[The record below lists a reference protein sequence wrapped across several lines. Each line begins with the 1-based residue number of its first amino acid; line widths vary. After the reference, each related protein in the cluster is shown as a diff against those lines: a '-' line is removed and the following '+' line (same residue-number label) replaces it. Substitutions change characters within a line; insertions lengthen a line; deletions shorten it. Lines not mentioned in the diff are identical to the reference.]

1 MAFNA
6 IGLFGRYQD
15 AAIKATLAQ
24 IRSHLEA
31 RGSVVFLGDTTHQ
44 EIDGL
49 RINDT
54 GRSIEESIDLGIVVG
69 GDGTM
74 LHVANALAQVNLPV
88 VGINMGRLGFLTDI
102 PAENFGEYLDQLLD
116 GHYLIEERTMLQA
129 RIFEDSKLVSERL
142 ALNDVTLS
150 KGATGKMI
158 EIDMRVDGEPVG
170 PSRGDGVI
178 VATPTGS
185 TAYALS
191 AGGPILEPTLPAIVL
206 TPISPHSLGQR
217 PIVLGNDSTI
227 SLGLAGSPD
236 ERANIFIDGL
246 DFAEIHYN
254 SRLEISKAQT
264 CAKLIHIEGHNHY
277 QALRSKLGW
286 G

>member
-15 AAIKATLAQ
+15 TAIKATLTQ

-31 RGSVVFLGDTTHQ
+31 RGNVVFLGDTTHQ

-49 RINDT
+49 RISDT
-54 GRSIEESIDLGIVVG
+54 GRSIEETIDLGIVVG

-102 PAENFGEYLDQLLD
+102 PAENFGEHLDQLLD

-129 RIFEDSKLVSERL
+129 KCFEDSKLVSERL

-227 SLGLAGSPD
+227 SLGLVGSPD
-236 ERANIFIDGL
+236 ARANIFIDGL

-254 SRLEISKAQT
+254 SRLEISKAHT

>member
-15 AAIKATLAQ
+15 AAIKATLTQ

-31 RGSVVFLGDTTHQ
+31 RGNVVFLGDTTHQ

-102 PAENFGEYLDQLLD
+102 PAENFGEHLDQLLD

-227 SLGLAGSPD
+227 SLGLVGSPD

-254 SRLEISKAQT
+254 SRLEISKAHT

>member
-1 MAFNA
+1 MAFDT

-31 RGSVVFLGDTTHQ
+31 RGNVVFLGDTTHQ

-49 RINDT
+49 RISDT

-102 PAENFGEYLDQLLD
+102 PAENFGEPLDQLLD
-116 GHYLIEERTMLQA
+116 GHYSIEERTMLQA
-129 RIFEDSKLVSERL
+129 RIFEDSKLVAERL

-158 EIDMRVDGEPVG
+158 EIDMRVDGEQVG

-217 PIVLGNDSTI
+217 PIVLGNSSKI
-227 SLGLAGSPD
+227 SLGLVGSPD
-236 ERANIFIDGL
+236 ERAKIFIDGL
-246 DFAEIHYN
+246 DFAEIHYK
-254 SRLEISKAQT
+254 SRLEISKAHT
-264 CAKLIHIEGHNHY
+264 CAKLIHIEGHSHY

>member
-15 AAIKATLAQ
+15 TAIKATLTQ

-31 RGSVVFLGDTTHQ
+31 RGNVVFLGDTTHQ
-44 EIDGL
+44 EIEGL
-49 RINDT
+49 RISDT
-54 GRSIEESIDLGIVVG
+54 GRSIEETIDLGIVVG

-102 PAENFGEYLDQLLD
+102 PAENFGEHLDQLLD
-116 GHYLIEERTMLQA
+116 GHYSIEERAMLQA

-158 EIDMRVDGEPVG
+158 EIDMRVDGEQVG

-227 SLGLAGSPD
+227 SLGLVGSPD

-254 SRLEISKAQT
+254 SRLEISKAHT

>member
-31 RGSVVFLGDTTHQ
+31 RGNVVFLGDTTHQ

-49 RINDT
+49 RISDT
-54 GRSIEESIDLGIVVG
+54 GRSIEETIDLGIVVG

-102 PAENFGEYLDQLLD
+102 PAENFGEHLDQLLD
-116 GHYLIEERTMLQA
+116 GHYSIEERAMLQA

-227 SLGLAGSPD
+227 SLGLVGSPD

-254 SRLEISKAQT
+254 SRLEISKART
-264 CAKLIHIEGHNHY
+264 YAKLIHIEGHNHY

>member
-15 AAIKATLAQ
+15 VAIKATLTQ
-24 IRSHLEA
+24 IRSYLEA

-49 RINDT
+49 RISDT

-102 PAENFGEYLDQLLD
+102 PAENFGEALDQLLD
-116 GHYLIEERTMLQA
+116 GHYSIEERTMLQA
-129 RIFEDSKLVSERL
+129 RIFEDSKLVSKRI

-217 PIVLGNDSTI
+217 PIVLGNSSTI
-227 SLGLAGSPD
+227 SLGLVGSQTS
-236 ERANIFIDGL
+236 AL
-246 DFAEIHYN
+246 
-254 SRLEISKAQT
+254 ISSSMD
-264 CAKLIHIEGHNHY
+264 LIL
-277 QALRSKLGW
+277 QKSTMSQDLRSQKRRPAPS
-286 G
+286 

>member
-1 MAFNA
+1 
-6 IGLFGRYQD
+6 
-15 AAIKATLAQ
+15 
-24 IRSHLEA
+24 
-31 RGSVVFLGDTTHQ
+31 
-44 EIDGL
+44 
-49 RINDT
+49 
-54 GRSIEESIDLGIVVG
+54 
-69 GDGTM
+69 
-74 LHVANALAQVNLPV
+74 
-88 VGINMGRLGFLTDI
+88 MGRLGFLTDI
-102 PAENFGEYLDQLLD
+102 PAENFGEHLDQLLD
-116 GHYLIEERTMLQA
+116 GHYSIEERAMLQA

-158 EIDMRVDGEPVG
+158 EIDMRVNGESVG

-227 SLGLAGSPD
+227 SLGLVGSPD

-246 DFAEIHYN
+246 DFSEIHYKL
-254 SRLEISKAQT
+254 RLEISKART
-264 CAKLIHIEGHNHY
+264 CAKLIHIEGHSHY

>member
-1 MAFNA
+1 MAFNT

-31 RGSVVFLGDTTHQ
+31 RGNVVFLGDTTHQ

-49 RINDT
+49 RISDT

-102 PAENFGEYLDQLLD
+102 PAENFGEHLNQLLD
-116 GHYLIEERTMLQA
+116 GHYSIEERTMLQA

-158 EIDMRVDGEPVG
+158 EIDMRVDGEQVG

-217 PIVLGNDSTI
+217 PIVLGNDSII
-227 SLGLAGSPD
+227 SLGLVGSPD

-246 DFAEIHYN
+246 DFAEIHYK
-254 SRLEISKAQT
+254 SRLEISKAHT
-264 CAKLIHIEGHNHY
+264 CAKLIHIEGHSHY

>member
-15 AAIKATLAQ
+15 TAIKATLTQ

-31 RGSVVFLGDTTHQ
+31 RGNVVFLGDTTHQ

-49 RINDT
+49 RISDT

-102 PAENFGEYLDQLLD
+102 PAENFGEALDQLLD
-116 GHYLIEERTMLQA
+116 GHYSIEERTMLQA
-129 RIFEDSKLVSERL
+129 RIFEDSKLIAERL

-158 EIDMRVDGEPVG
+158 EIDMRVDGEQVG

-217 PIVLGNDSTI
+217 PIVLGNGSTI
-227 SLGLAGSPD
+227 SLGLVGSPD

-246 DFAEIHYN
+246 DFAEIYYK
-254 SRLEISKAQT
+254 SRLEISKAHT
-264 CAKLIHIEGHNHY
+264 CAKLIHIEGHSHY